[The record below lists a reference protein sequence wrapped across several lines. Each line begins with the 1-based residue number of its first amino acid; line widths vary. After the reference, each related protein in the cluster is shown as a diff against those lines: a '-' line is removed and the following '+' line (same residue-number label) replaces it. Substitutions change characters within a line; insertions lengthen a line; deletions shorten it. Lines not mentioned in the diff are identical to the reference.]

1 MTDLLVYNAAMV
13 ASTAPGP
20 LERTVV
26 ELGKI
31 NRAAHFRGRHVA
43 PARTALRHSD
53 LLMTLIEETV
63 ASEGKLVPAWLWSA
77 VTKVVAGVDT
87 DLRDELGI
95 NRRAGHVAEILFRAQ
110 ASLMQAAHV
119 EALPRMAP
127 IIPLFRT

>member
-1 MTDLLVYNAAMV
+1 MV
-13 ASTAPGP
+13 ASAAPGP

-31 NRAAHFRGRHVA
+31 NRSAHFRRRHIA

-63 ASEGKLVPAWLWSA
+63 TSKSKLVPPWLWSA
-77 VTKVVAGVDT
+77 VTRVVAGVDT
-87 DLRDELGI
+87 TLRDELGI
-95 NRRAGHVAEILFRAQ
+95 NRRPGHVAEILFRAQ
-110 ASLMQAAHV
+110 ASLMQAAHI
-119 EALPRMAP
+119 EAMPRVAP

>member
-1 MTDLLVYNAAMV
+1 MV
-13 ASTAPGP
+13 ASVAPGP

-31 NRAAHFRGRHVA
+31 NRASHFRRRHIA

-63 ASEGKLVPAWLWSA
+63 ASESKLVPPWLWSA

-87 DLRDELGI
+87 ALRDELGI
-95 NRRAGHVAEILFRAQ
+95 NRRPGHVAEILFRAQ
-110 ASLMQAAHV
+110 ESLMRAAHV
-119 EALPRMAP
+119 EALPRVAP
-127 IIPLFRT
+127 IIPLFKT